1 MSEIEFRR
9 TMVGDVEEVLR
20 VMAQAFGRAPGSEK
34 YERDKERI
42 TRETDAHW
50 VLVREGEIVGAAHV
64 RREEIQVGQAVV
76 AKADVGEV
84 CIAPSC
90 QGEGLGTALMKMVV
104 EQLRADGYPLSR
116 LGGYRRFYERF
127 GWVPF
132 PRGYIDFA
140 LQGLTSRGGFTDP
153 VSYLDRPEEDARIRA
168 YDGCRDAAACEA
180 LYAAFNAGRTG
191 AEPVQSFG
199 AKAPGIRGGWYM
211 RLDGAV
217 RAYVFASQN
226 APPYTRFSSAVSIS
240 DGACDPGD
248 TRPLGATLRYVLRQ
262 AAIAGAESVRAR
274 LPLDPSLYDLYR
286 DSSCGFVPSLWQS
299 SEGGNMLQVLSLRGL
314 LEAIAPELTER
325 LRMAKQA
332 TGEVSLRV
340 RGETVGL
347 AWDGERL
354 TVGEGKGDWVEIGQ
368 DGMMKMVL
376 GLVPVEQVVVGERED
391 VAMLRAAFPV
401 QGTATG
407 VWG

>member
-1 MSEIEFRR
+1 MSGIEFRR
-9 TMVGDVEEVLR
+9 AMEGDAAEALR
-20 VMAQAFGRAPGSEK
+20 VMAQAFCRAPGSEK
-34 YERDKERI
+34 YERDRERI
-42 TRETDAHW
+42 AREIDAHW
-50 VLVREGEIVGAAHV
+50 VLVREGEIVGAVHV
-64 RREEIQVGQAVV
+64 RREEIQVGRSIVT
-76 AKADVGEV
+76 KADVGEV
-84 CIAPSC
+84 SIAPGC
-90 QGEGLGTALMKMVV
+90 QGEGLGTALMQMTV

-132 PRGYIDFA
+132 PRGYVDFA
-140 LQGLTSRGGFTDP
+140 LGGLTSRGGFTDP

-168 YDGCRDAAACEA
+168 YDGRRDAAACEA

-191 AEPVQSFG
+191 AAPARSSG
-199 AKAPGIRGGWYM
+199 AGAGNPWRVVYEVG
-211 RLDGAV
+211 GAV

-226 APPYTRFSSAVSIS
+226 APPHTRFSTAVSIS
-240 DGACDPGD
+240 DGACDLGD
-248 TRPLGATLRYVLRQ
+248 TRPLGATLRYILRQ

-286 DSSCGFVPSLWQS
+286 DSSCGFVPSLWLS
-299 SEGGNMLQVLSLRGL
+299 SEGGNMLQVLSLKGL
-314 LEAIAPELTER
+314 LEAIAAELTER
-325 LRMAKQA
+325 LRTAKQA
-332 TGEVSLRV
+332 TGEVGLRV

-347 AWDGERL
+347 AWDGERV
-354 TVGEGKGDWVEIGQ
+354 TVGEGKGDWVELGQ
-368 DGMMKMVL
+368 DGVMKIVL
-376 GLVPVEQVVVGERED
+376 GLVPVEQVVEGERGD

>member
-9 TMVGDVEEVLR
+9 AMVGDVAEVLR

-50 VLVREGEIVGAAHV
+50 VLVRAGEIVGAAHV

-104 EQLRADGYPLSR
+104 GQLKADGYSLSR

-168 YDGCRDAAACEA
+168 YDGRRDAAACEA

-191 AEPVQSFG
+191 AEPAQSFG
-199 AKAPGIRGGWYM
+199 AGAGNPWRVVYEEG
-211 RLDGAV
+211 GAV

-248 TRPLGATLRYVLRQ
+248 TRPLRATLRYVLRQ

-314 LEAIAPELTER
+314 LEAIAPELTAR
-325 LRMAKQA
+325 LRTAKQA
-332 TGEVSLRV
+332 TGEVGLRV
-340 RGETVGL
+340 REETVGL

-354 TVGEGKGDWVEIGQ
+354 TVGERKGDWMALGQ
-368 DGMMKMVL
+368 NGVMKMVL
-376 GLVPVEQVVVGERED
+376 GLVPVEQVIEGERED

>member
-1 MSEIEFRR
+1 MNGIEFRR
-9 TMVGDVEEVLR
+9 ASEADAGEVLR
-20 VMAQAFGRAPGSEK
+20 VMAQAFGRAQGTEK
-34 YERDKERI
+34 YERD
-42 TRETDAHW
+42 RESIARAIDTHW
-50 VLVREGEIVGAAHV
+50 VLVREGEIVGAVHV
-64 RREEIQVGQAVV
+64 WREEIQVGRAIL

-84 CIAPSC
+84 CIAPGC
-90 QGEGLGTALMKMVV
+90 QGEGLGTALMRMTV
-104 EQLRADGYPLSR
+104 EQLKADGYSLSR

-132 PRGYIDFA
+132 PRGYVDFA

-153 VSYLDRPEEDARIRA
+153 VGYLNRPEEDARIRT
-168 YDGCRDAAACEA
+168 YDGRRDAVACEA

-191 AEPVQSFG
+191 AVPMRSFG
-199 AKAPGIRGGWYM
+199 AGAGNPWRVVYEVGGSIW
-211 RLDGAV
+211 
-217 RAYVFASQN
+217 AYVFASQN
-226 APPYTRFSSAVSIS
+226 APPHTRLSSSVSIS
-240 DGACDPGD
+240 DGACDPED
-248 TRPLGATLRYVLRQ
+248 TRPLGATLRYVLRE

-314 LEAIAPELTER
+314 LEAIATELTER
-325 LRMAKQA
+325 LRTAKQA
-332 TGEVSLRV
+332 PGEVGLRV

-347 AWDGERL
+347 AWDGERV
-354 TVGEGKGDWVEIGQ
+354 TVGEGKGDGVALGQ
-368 DGMMKMVL
+368 DEVMKMVL
-376 GLVPVEQVVVGERED
+376 GLVPVEQVVEGARAD
-391 VAMLRAAFPV
+391 VDLLRAAFPV

>member
-1 MSEIEFRR
+1 MEFRR
-9 TMVGDVEEVLR
+9 AMEGDAGAVLR

-34 YERDKERI
+34 CERDRERI
-42 TRETDAHW
+42 AREIDAHW
-50 VLVREGEIVGAAHV
+50 VLVREGETVGAVHV
-64 RREEIQVGQAVV
+64 QRDEIQVGRSVV

-84 CIAPSC
+84 CIAPGC
-90 QGEGLGTALMKMVV
+90 QGEGLGTALMRMTV

-132 PRGYIDFA
+132 PRGYVDFA
-140 LQGLTSRGGFTDP
+140 LRGLTSRGGFTDP
-153 VSYLDRPEEDARIRA
+153 VSYLDQPEEDARIRA
-168 YDGCRDAAACEA
+168 YDGRRDAAACEA

-191 AEPVQSFG
+191 AVPARSFG
-199 AKAPGIRGGWYM
+199 AGAGNPWRVVYEVG
-211 RLDGAV
+211 GAV

-226 APPYTRFSSAVSIS
+226 APPHTRFSTAVSIS

-262 AAIAGAESVRAR
+262 AAISGAESVRAR

-314 LEAIAPELTER
+314 FEAIAAELTER
-325 LRMAKQA
+325 LRTAEQA
-332 TGEVSLRV
+332 TGEVGLRV

-347 AWDGERL
+347 AWDGEWV
-354 TVGEGKGDWVEIGQ
+354 TVGEGKGEWVELGQ

-376 GLVPVEQVVVGERED
+376 GLVPVGQVVEGERGD
-391 VAMLRAAFPV
+391 VAMLRSAFPA

>member
-1 MSEIEFRR
+1 MSGIEFRR
-9 TMVGDVEEVLR
+9 AIEGDAEEVLR
-20 VMAQAFGRAPGSEK
+20 VMAQAFGRVPRSEK

-42 TRETDAHW
+42 AKDINAHW
-50 VLVREGEIVGAAHV
+50 VLVREGEIVGAAHI
-64 RREEIQVGQAVV
+64 RREEIQVGRSVV

-90 QGEGLGTALMKMVV
+90 QGEGLGTALMRMTVK
-104 EQLRADGYPLSR
+104 QLKVDGYPLSR

-140 LQGLTSRGGFTDP
+140 LRGLTSRGGFTDP

-168 YDGCRDAAACEA
+168 YDGRRDAAACEA
-180 LYAAFNAGRTG
+180 LYAAFNAGRAGAVPARSFGVG
-191 AEPVQSFG
+191 AENPWRVV
-199 AKAPGIRGGWYM
+199 YEV
-211 RLDGAV
+211 DGVV

-240 DGACDPGD
+240 DGACDPED

-314 LEAIAPELTER
+314 LEAIAPELTKR
-325 LRMAKQA
+325 LRTAEQA
-332 TGEVSLRV
+332 TGEVGFRV

-347 AWDGERL
+347 AWDGERV
-354 TVGEGKGDWVEIGQ
+354 TVGEGRGDLVALGQ

-376 GLVPVEQVVVGERED
+376 GLVPVEQVVERERGD